1 MFGRNKLS
9 HIFGLGVGTVHRME
23 AVMITHVGTAQG
35 PCWCLRTQTLHKDP
49 GGGTGGGAGE
59 TLSGEGSITSL

>member
-23 AVMITHVGTAQG
+23 VVMITHVGTAQG
-35 PCWCLRTQTLHKDP
+35 PRWCLGTQALCKDP
-49 GGGTGGGAGE
+49 GGGTGPSE
-59 TLSGEGSITSL
+59 TLSGEVISVRVT